1 MDVNAN
7 QSSYTNSCLCRYDV
21 TLAEMLDSRTGI
33 FLVEGERVTL
43 SMARTISVHEVGQIG
58 VIYSHE
64 VRAGY
69 AHEFERYES
78 QCWRRSPEDDSDR
91 QWAWCWIGTKN
102 VAWHTPGEL
111 PVDFWFELP
120 MWA

>member
-1 MDVNAN
+1 MSMNTN
-7 QSSYTNSCLCRYDV
+7 QSSCSCSCLCRYDV
-21 TLAEMLDSRTGI
+21 TLLKLLDSRTGI
-33 FLVEGERVTL
+33 FLIEGERVTL
-43 SMARTISVHEVGQIG
+43 SMARTISVPDVGQIG

-91 QWAWCWIGTKN
+91 QWA
-102 VAWHTPGEL
+102 
-111 PVDFWFELP
+111 
-120 MWA
+120 